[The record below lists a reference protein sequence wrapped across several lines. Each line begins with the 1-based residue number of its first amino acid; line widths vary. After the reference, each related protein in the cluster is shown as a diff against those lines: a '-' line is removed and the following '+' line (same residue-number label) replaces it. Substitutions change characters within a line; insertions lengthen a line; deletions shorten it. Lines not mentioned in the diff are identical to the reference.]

1 MRSAAQYTKGVRMKT
16 KKASE
21 LTHDDVGKG
30 ISIVFPNCIKP
41 RRTLIMRYVTF
52 SDMIILHVCDPIY
65 PSYLGTSVPIHL
77 ELDADINFCPVDRKK
92 WGYSQD
98 ALQRRH

>member
-1 MRSAAQYTKGVRMKT
+1 
-16 KKASE
+16 
-21 LTHDDVGKG
+21 
-30 ISIVFPNCIKP
+30 
-41 RRTLIMRYVTF
+41 
-52 SDMIILHVCDPIY
+52 MIILHVCDPIY